1 MQIYSNCVQPFL
13 HCPLADT
20 LVRHSS
26 LGIEHLQVRY
36 PLPIAGVLAADAIV
50 GHVET
55 LSDCLYHAVATSHT
69 NGVVEAL
76 IEASHADE
84 PMRSRHVFWSMDNY

>member
-1 MQIYSNCVQPFL
+1 
-13 HCPLADT
+13 
-20 LVRHSS
+20 
-26 LGIEHLQVRY
+26 
-36 PLPIAGVLAADAIV
+36 VLAADAIV

-55 LSDCLYHAVATSHT
+55 LSDCLYHAVATSHA

-76 IEASHADE
+76 IAASHAEE